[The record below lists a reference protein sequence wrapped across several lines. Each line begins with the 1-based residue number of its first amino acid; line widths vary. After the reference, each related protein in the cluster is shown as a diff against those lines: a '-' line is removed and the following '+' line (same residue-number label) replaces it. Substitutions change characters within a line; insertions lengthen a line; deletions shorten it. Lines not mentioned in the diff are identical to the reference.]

1 MFVPANSSVTLGQV
15 NVGKGKGGR
24 PKGKGKG
31 NRKDDDQERPSPDSR
46 RGKGGSNQSDEGEHN
61 TKDESRDKDRPGKA
75 DAILEGLAR
84 LLKGSG
90 GEKQEESSQTQ
101 AKTATGAG
109 GGEERSGNAEE
120 EADSY
125 EKWTEKVY
133 NEQKTHAN
141 DEMSKGPRGPR
152 WSAVDSAAGKPEIFL
167 SKACYRSEA
176 LEGEI
181 RVCEPEEAYG
191 RLGFDWAGVVMRS
204 LPKQSLLQCGKS
216 LRDPSCTMRCY
227 AVAAT
232 ATEAEMLNDKIGGWA
247 VIPGAQDTVDFI
259 QTAMGRYEWRF
270 ESDQDKKKFK
280 DMIQAYAA
288 HMKLVTIG
296 ENPMQAEADRLKQ
309 ETEELKKQMR
319 HMQQQMAALS
329 GQGSATGPSTP
340 QKDVI
345 MQQHDPASASTT
357 SGSGYQASDDTLD
370 VQMGVNWR
378 TAQQLLDEKMAKAAK
393 DTSPPWRK
401 KTSKADDVE
410 GTWKV
415 PAEVKTAAKEDTK
428 KNLNKKGGGV
438 RTVKKQDSRT
448 KQTRYLTRQSCR
460 MEDFADE
467 QPNPFLD
474 ATQAWQ
480 PPQSPEGDEEL

>member
-1 MFVPANSSVTLGQV
+1 
-15 NVGKGKGGR
+15 
-24 PKGKGKG
+24 
-31 NRKDDDQERPSPDSR
+31 
-46 RGKGGSNQSDEGEHN
+46 
-61 TKDESRDKDRPGKA
+61 
-75 DAILEGLAR
+75 
-84 LLKGSG
+84 
-90 GEKQEESSQTQ
+90 
-101 AKTATGAG
+101 
-109 GGEERSGNAEE
+109 
-120 EADSY
+120 
-125 EKWTEKVY
+125 
-133 NEQKTHAN
+133 
-141 DEMSKGPRGPR
+141 
-152 WSAVDSAAGKPEIFL
+152 
-167 SKACYRSEA
+167 
-176 LEGEI
+176 
-181 RVCEPEEAYG
+181 
-191 RLGFDWAGVVMRS
+191 
-204 LPKQSLLQCGKS
+204 
-216 LRDPSCTMRCY
+216 
-227 AVAAT
+227 
-232 ATEAEMLNDKIGGWA
+232 MLNDKIGGWA

-309 ETEELKKQMR
+309 ETEELTKQMR

-378 TAQQLLDEKMAKAAK
+378 TAQQLLDEKMEKATK
-393 DTSPPWRK
+393 DASPPWRK

-415 PAEVKTAAKEDTK
+415 PAEAKATAKEEMK

-460 MEDFADE
+460 LEEFADE
-467 QPNPFLD
+467 QPNPFQD